1 MRNKLKKFILLF
13 IIQSLYID
21 KFTDIF
27 VIVLFITKNTFM
39 HKKFYF
45 STIKL
50 FLLFYLSFFFF
61 FFYLFQCVKIDQI
74 RYINFDVATFKD
86 VWPSVKVQGLL

>member
-13 IIQSLYID
+13 IIQSLCID
-21 KFTDIF
+21 KFTDIS

-50 FLLFYLSFFFF
+50 FLLFYLSLFF
-61 FFYLFQCVKIDQI
+61 LFQCVKIDQI

>member
-13 IIQSLYID
+13 IIQSLCID
-21 KFTDIF
+21 KFTDIS
-27 VIVLFITKNTFM
+27 INCIIYSKNMFM

-50 FLLFYLSFFFF
+50 FLLFYLSLFFFF
-61 FFYLFQCVKIDQI
+61 IPMC
-74 RYINFDVATFKD
+74 KD
-86 VWPSVKVQGLL
+86 RSNSLHKL